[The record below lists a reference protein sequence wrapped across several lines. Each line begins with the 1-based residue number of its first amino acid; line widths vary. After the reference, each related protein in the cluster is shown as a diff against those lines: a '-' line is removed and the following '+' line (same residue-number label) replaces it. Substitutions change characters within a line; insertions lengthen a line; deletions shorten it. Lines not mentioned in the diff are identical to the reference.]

1 MFPGSY
7 FAGRLQAGALGASHP
22 VGTLPQGASARG
34 RCASIKSADEAT
46 EKGPLRGLF
55 LRLYMS
61 EPDAGLGVMRL
72 SQIGSSKMA
81 EQRETYDCI
90 ASDKVEGTAVYGPD
104 REKIGS
110 IERIMIG
117 KRSGKVTTRF

>member
-1 MFPGSY
+1 
-7 FAGRLQAGALGASHP
+7 
-22 VGTLPQGASARG
+22 
-34 RCASIKSADEAT
+34 
-46 EKGPLRGLF
+46 
-55 LRLYMS
+55 
-61 EPDAGLGVMRL
+61 
-72 SQIGSSKMA
+72 MA